1 MHMEQVTSQYVKQKK
16 LNVTTNKKNTNMINF
31 DDITNENMKKHNPR
45 WLQIPDYQ

>member
-1 MHMEQVTSQYVKQKK
+1 MKQKK

>member
-1 MHMEQVTSQYVKQKK
+1 MKQKK

-45 WLQIPDYQ
+45 WLQISDYP